1 MSYEAAQPRVQV
13 EQAGEP
19 KVEFRQSGQAQVKV
33 EQMQGQQAQ
42 GEQQQATSQQK
53 TSSQQQ
59 ASTDDQPT
67 GSTSRA
73 GFTAQDRERIGV
85 IDANQQKLKPADV
98 KASQLINKPVVNQK
112 GETLGTI
119 KAIRREGN
127 ADFAVIDHGGALS
140 LSQRE
145 IMVPAQ
151 RMSVDGQ
158 GRIMLLGLTE
168 QDFTALPKM
177 QADAGQEI
185 KANQTVRISQG
196 QK

>member
-1 MSYEAAQPRVQV
+1 
-13 EQAGEP
+13 
-19 KVEFRQSGQAQVKV
+19 V
-33 EQMQGQQAQ
+33 EQMQGEQAQNQQAQ

-53 TSSQQQ
+53 TNSQQQ
-59 ASTDDQPT
+59 ASTEDQPT

-73 GFTAQDRERIGV
+73 ALTEQDRERIGV
-85 IDANQQKLKPADV
+85 IDANQQKLKPAEV

-112 GETLGTI
+112 GEKLGTI

-127 ADFAVIDHGGALS
+127 LDFAVIDHGGALS

-151 RMSVDGQ
+151 RIAVDGQ
-158 GRIMLLGLTE
+158 GRIMLMGLTE
-168 QDFTALPKM
+168 QDFTAMPKM

-185 KANQTVRISQG
+185 KANQTVRVSQA